1 MEEGLCGHAQPP
13 ECFEAPFATYFPSSK
28 LFSPTTQSCMS
39 LWELL
44 ADAGIGSGK
53 DTVGMVLWDVKENQ
67 GYGTWGQRQDR
78 STQHFVSI
86 ASL

>member
-1 MEEGLCGHAQPP
+1 
-13 ECFEAPFATYFPSSK
+13 
-28 LFSPTTQSCMS
+28 MS

-67 GYGTWGQRQDR
+67 GYGTWGQGQDR